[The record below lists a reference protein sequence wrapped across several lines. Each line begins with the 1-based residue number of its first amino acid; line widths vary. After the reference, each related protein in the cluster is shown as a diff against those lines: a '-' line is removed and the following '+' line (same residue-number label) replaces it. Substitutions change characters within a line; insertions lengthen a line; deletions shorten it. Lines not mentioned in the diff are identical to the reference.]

1 MAISPTL
8 QRHLEDHQ
16 VSFDVLAHERTLHSL
31 ATAKAGSVPEDNL
44 AKAILIRKQ
53 DGFLLAIVPAS
64 RNVALDALGRWLKQP
79 VCLATEEDVAAIF
92 DDCEPGAVPPIADA
106 FGLPAVMDEH
116 LEGLSHIY
124 FEGGDH
130 CTLVHL
136 RGGDFRRLT
145 ARTPHAPIG
154 TPIH

>member
-1 MAISPTL
+1 MAISSTL

-16 VSFDVLAHERTLHSL
+16 VSFDVLTHGRTLHSL

-44 AKAILIRKQ
+44 AKAILIRKH

-64 RNVALDALGRWLKQP
+64 RNVSLDAVGRWLGQP
-79 VCLATEEDVAAIF
+79 VCLATEEEISAIF
-92 DDCEPGAVPPIADA
+92 EDCELGAVPAIADA
-106 FGLPAVMDEH
+106 FGLPAVIDDH
-116 LEGLSHIY
+116 LEGLNHIY

-130 CTLVHL
+130 RTLVHV
-136 RGGDFRRLT
+136 RGGDFHRLT
-145 ARTPHAPIG
+145 ATAPHAPIG

>member
-1 MAISPTL
+1 MAISTTL
-8 QRHLEDHQ
+8 RRHLEDHG

-31 ATAKAGSVPEDNL
+31 ATARAGAIPEENL

-53 DGFLLAIVPAS
+53 DGYLLAIVPAS
-64 RNVALDALGRWLKQP
+64 RNVELDVLGRWLDQP
-79 VCLATEEDVAAIF
+79 VCLATEEEVAQVF
-92 DDCEPGAVPPIADA
+92 DDCEPGAVPPIPDA

-130 CTLVHL
+130 RTLVHV

-145 ARTPHAPIG
+145 ARTPHASIG
-154 TPIH
+154 TPVH